1 MAGTGDTFFI
11 LIFLVAMVIIAAV
24 LASSVNK
31 KTGRYSAVNPA
42 SPIIENSHAWHEPKG
57 EYGENHADIV
67 DDHVVSHPQ
76 PEIGYVVL
84 NGVKRKLED
93 CKWL

>member
-1 MAGTGDTFFI
+1 MHVNADFI
-11 LIFLVAMVIIAAV
+11 VFLVMIIALTIFLVVMSI
-24 LASSVNK
+24 
-31 KTGRYSAVNPA
+31 YSTRHIPSRNTR
-42 SPIIENSHAWHEPKG
+42 SPIVEQDHLWHEPKG

-67 DDHVVSHPQ
+67 DDRVVSHPQ

-84 NGVKRKLED
+84 NGIKRKLED